1 MCSSEANKMNK
12 EKKELDFEAAISN
25 QSSLSLEKAKE
36 KEKTSAMRT
45 TFRLTDDAQNAIKAL
60 SQKYQLKIIFDQISE
75 LLIHEKEIT
84 KIVAENA
91 KKMDLQD
98 LMKYNRKSFAVSQK
112 AVNIFGSLT
121 KKYGVSRDALMNW
134 SIIAYR
140 LLLENKEKE
149 DVKKVMQAK
158 KKIQNFWRKV
168 EDFESELIELL
179 GKDHSVVI
187 GFGYVPVM
195 LDNLESAIDKYLE
208 TGEPIDP
215 YNL

>member
-1 MCSSEANKMNK
+1 MNK